1 MLLLCKIN
9 RVADRIFYIYFSAT
23 DSAGSPDTGTQTFTL
38 SVTNV
43 DEAPVFTLSSLT
55 VKLATAAAGKYIFTQ
70 AMKWKHTLVP

>member
-1 MLLLCKIN
+1 MQDKSCL
-9 RVADRIFYIYFSAT
+9 VADRIFYIYFSAT
-23 DSAGSPDTGTQTFTL
+23 DSAGTPASQTQTFTL

-70 AMKWKHTLVP
+70 AMKQKLKFSP